1 MPIRHAR
8 AAHILG
14 DRAREGSG
22 RASSAGAR
30 LLPKASALAG
40 LALLAACT
48 STQSQMATGGQM
60 FPRPQLVVVENFAV
74 SPDEVQINEGL
85 SAEVQQLLGRGGG
98 TPHTEQELQTGHQ
111 VADAI
116 AKNLV
121 TEIRDLG
128 LSAEVADRGDPR
140 LSGERGS
147 NPVPPGIQNAVLIT
161 GQLVSVDEGN
171 AAERVIIGFAA
182 GRSDVR
188 AQVQVFYVRGGE
200 RRLMD
205 TIEVSAKSGL
215 TPGMAETLGAGALAG
230 HLLVSAAVSTGVQ
243 VVSEKFADTVVADA
257 DRAAKGIAKQLSAL
271 FAQQEWTT

>member
-1 MPIRHAR
+1 MAIRHAA
-8 AAHILG
+8 AAHVT
-14 DRAREGSG
+14 DG
-22 RASSAGAR
+22 RATERNRSLLAR
-30 LLPKASALAG
+30 PGLLPKVGALAG

-48 STQSQMATGGQM
+48 STQSQMTTGGQM

-74 SPDEVQINEGL
+74 SPDEVQISEGL
-85 SAEVQQLLGRGGG
+85 SAEVQQFLGSGGG
-98 TPHTEQELQTGHQ
+98 TSRTEQELQTGHQ
-111 VADAI
+111 VAEAI
-116 AKNLV
+116 SKNLV

-128 LSAEVADRGDPR
+128 LQAQVADLGNPR
-140 LSGERGS
+140 LSGERAS

-188 AQVQVFYVRGGE
+188 AQVQVFDISGGE

-215 TPGMAETLGAGALAG
+215 TPGMAETMGAGALAG

-271 FAQQEWTT
+271 FAQQGWTT

>member
-1 MPIRHAR
+1 MAIHHAA
-8 AAHILG
+8 AAHVTDG
-14 DRAREGSG
+14 RATEGS
-22 RASSAGAR
+22 RPLFAR
-30 LLPKASALAG
+30 SGLPAKVSALAG

-48 STQSQMATGGQM
+48 STQSQMTTGGQM

-74 SPDEVQINEGL
+74 SSDEVQISEGL
-85 SAEVQQLLGRGGG
+85 SAEVQQLLGSGSG
-98 TPHTEQELQTGHQ
+98 TPRTEQELQTGHQ
-111 VADAI
+111 VAEAI
-116 AKNLV
+116 SKNLV

-128 LSAEVADRGDPR
+128 LSAEVANPTDPR
-140 LSGERGS
+140 LSGARGDV
-147 NPVPPGIQNAVLIT
+147 VPPGIQNAVLIT

-188 AQVQVFYVRGGE
+188 AQVQVFVISGGQ
-200 RRLMD
+200 RRLID
-205 TIEVSAKSGL
+205 TIEVDAKSGL

-243 VVSEKFADTVVADA
+243 VVSEKVADTVVADA

-271 FAQQEWTT
+271 FAQQGWTS